1 MYICYRIN
9 FSVCLLTFQTITE
22 TPSVLHESATD
33 CICAA
38 LCRAEVC
45 KTNLILLIIK
55 MDKYFALM
63 HWLPLNMIEINLFKK
78 IFKTEY
84 QFIIGAINQTQDF
97 DLITTFNCG
106 LFYI

>member
-1 MYICYRIN
+1 
-9 FSVCLLTFQTITE
+9 
-22 TPSVLHESATD
+22 
-33 CICAA
+33 
-38 LCRAEVC
+38 
-45 KTNLILLIIK
+45 

-106 LFYI
+106 LFYIWNNKQTIMNEYVNTIYIEWVEHFKTVPGRLLSLLLL